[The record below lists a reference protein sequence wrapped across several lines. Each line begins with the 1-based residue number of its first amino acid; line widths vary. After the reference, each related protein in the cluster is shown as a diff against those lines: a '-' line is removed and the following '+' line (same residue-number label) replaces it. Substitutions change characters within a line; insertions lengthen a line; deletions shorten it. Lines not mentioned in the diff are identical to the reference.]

1 MKTSIKIENNH
12 IYTKSNL
19 CEREDVFEIVNNISQ
34 SFIVWNIGDNM
45 GTDEYI
51 PLAMRLSYDKNDDNY
66 HSINSN
72 NLKAIKLPVEEVKA
86 LREAAHNGISC
97 LVDAEKALKS
107 KREGYWSNRKREHAK
122 RTIGIFRKITI

>member
-1 MKTSIKIENNH
+1 MNTIIKIENNH

-19 CEREDVFEIVNNISQ
+19 CEREDVFEIVDKVSQ
-34 SFIVWNIGDNM
+34 GFIIWNIGDNM

-51 PLAMRLSYDKNDDNY
+51 PLAMRLSYNKDDDNY
-66 HSINSN
+66 HHINSK
-72 NLKAIKLPVEEVKA
+72 NLKAIKLPSEEVKA

-122 RTIGIFRKITI
+122 RTIDIFRKITL